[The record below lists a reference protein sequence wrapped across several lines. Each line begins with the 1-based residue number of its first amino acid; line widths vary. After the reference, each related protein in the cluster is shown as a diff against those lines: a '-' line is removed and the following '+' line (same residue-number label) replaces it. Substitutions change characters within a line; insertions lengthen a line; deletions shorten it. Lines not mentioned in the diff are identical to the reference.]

1 MPEKNKN
8 KEESQASKADSLFL
22 LNSVNALNKYYR
34 TDGFHKPI
42 PQKDEV
48 SFIQMSSDGEE
59 EKDNLKTYLSYLK
72 EFKKYGVASSR
83 YQDYLFRDPSMTPT
97 KYLNLLTF
105 AITQTKDGNPH
116 RSYYRDIYPSKIDIE
131 APAAVL
137 DNRIK
142 PQGFMNYVVH
152 ENTALQKPTTERAK
166 QFIKNF
172 KNRYPDIPPGINNT
186 KLFGYGP
193 AGSVSGFYYYDPL
206 AITPWDMLSEA
217 QRKQRIEKYGITG
230 TPLDNKTNISTG
242 TSSSSTPTPTHTTTP
257 RMNKMPMRGMPSTQV
272 NAEPIKTDVPKYM
285 PPAYSK
291 LFMDTRGVWSDVPQ
305 VPPKTDGTQYTT
317 KELEKMGYRV
327 PSKNSIPATSTIN
340 KYDFGGLIDYNEV
353 ASQRNSTIA
362 DVATQLGKNK
372 KRTDYKKDIFSQLK
386 DATFVGLDSAMSGLG
401 LGNVIS
407 SDDYDTK
414 WGATKG
420 NKFAKTTGDIAE
432 VVAPIV
438 LSALYGPAAGSAY
451 SAGRSALE
459 DNVNPSEFKNGGI
472 VNKQLINIEG
482 SSKKQGDLATM
493 KSKGELNVDLTGNI
507 LQNYA
512 AYTPHPDSGMDHN
525 STVAVDNNTA
535 IIPKNQAKTFL
546 SANKS
551 ERQRMILS
559 LISKQK
565 AKQGPIPKAD
575 DGWAS
580 TKFLE
585 FRNQKGLS
593 GGSVTKQ
600 SGDAFKGAG
609 SSGGESGGA
618 GWGNYINQ
626 GLSLLGP
633 LMKTGRGLF
642 DKVENI
648 NPKEFAVSPNIKPK
662 LINDTASQMMINDAN
677 SSVLA
682 NLRRS
687 NSGPAALVNANVNA
701 MKQKWLSKQ
710 EIEKANAAS
719 IMSAANANKQ
729 IELSNAANALKI
741 RDMNDMNNAA
751 KRNMLMEGTNDLS
764 KYGNQKQYDQA
775 FFDTLPMMADNP
787 QFNAWLK
794 KQGYSKK

>member
-1 MPEKNKN
+1 MPEKDKNKSKPPVK
-8 KEESQASKADSLFL
+8 KEESQASRQDSIFL
-22 LNSVNALNKYYR
+22 LNSVNALNKYYQ
-34 TDGFHKPI
+34 TDGFHDPI
-42 PQKDEV
+42 SEKDKTDVVEM
-48 SFIQMSSDGEE
+48 SFFGEE
-59 EKDNLKTYLSYLK
+59 EKDNLKTYIEYFK
-72 EFKKYGVASSR
+72 NFKKYGVNSPA
-83 YQDYLFRDPSMTPT
+83 YIDYLSRDPSMTPI
-97 KYLNLLTF
+97 KYLNLLTS

-116 RSYYRDIYPSKIDIE
+116 RSYYRDLYPSKIDIE
-131 APAAVL
+131 APAAVV

-142 PQGFMNYVVH
+142 PQGFMKYNASK
-152 ENTALQKPTTERAK
+152 NPTSVKAK
-166 QFIKNF
+166 QFEDNNRKLERLGEPKN
-172 KNRYPDIPPGINNT
+172 
-186 KLFGYGP
+186 GP

-206 AITPWDMLSEA
+206 AITPWDMLNES
-217 QRKQRIEKYGITG
+217 QRKQRVKQYGTSG
-230 TPLDNKTNISTG
+230 TPLDNKTNSTTG
-242 TSSSSTPTPTHTTTP
+242 TPSSSTPSHPTTP
-257 RMNKMPMRGMPSTQV
+257 RINKMPMRGMPSTQI

-327 PSKNSIPATSTIN
+327 SSKDSVPAKATTN

-372 KRTDYKKDIFSQLK
+372 KRTDYKKGIFSQLK
-386 DATFVGLDSAMSGLG
+386 DATFVQLDTAMSGIG

-420 NKFAKTTGDIAE
+420 NKFNKTTGDIANI
-432 VVAPIV
+432 VAPVV
-438 LSALYGPAAGSAY
+438 LSALYGPAAGAAY
-451 SAGRSALE
+451 SAGRSLLE
-459 DNVNPSEFKNGGI
+459 ENVNPSEFKNGGI
-472 VNKQLINIEG
+472 VNKQIINIEG
-482 SSKKQGDLATM
+482 SAKKQGDLVDM
-493 KSKGELNVDLTGNI
+493 KSKGELNVDLLGNI
-507 LQNYA
+507 LQNYS
-512 AYTPHPDSGMDHN
+512 AYNPHPANGMDSSSN
-525 STVAVDNNTA
+525 VAVDNNTA

-546 SANKS
+546 GANKA
-551 ERQRMILS
+551 ERQRMIMS
-559 LISKQK
+559 IISKQK

-575 DGWAS
+575 GGWAS

-593 GGSVTKQ
+593 GGSLTKQ
-600 SGDAFKGAG
+600 SGDALTKGAG
-609 SSGGESGGA
+609 SSGGGHWTSYA
-618 GWGNYINQ
+618 SQ
-626 GLSLLGP
+626 ALSLLGP
-633 LMKTGRGLF
+633 VLKSSRGLF

-729 IELSNAANALKI
+729 IELSNSATALKI
-741 RDMNDMNNAA
+741 RDMNDMNAAA
-751 KRNMLMEGTNDLS
+751 KRNMMMEGANDFS